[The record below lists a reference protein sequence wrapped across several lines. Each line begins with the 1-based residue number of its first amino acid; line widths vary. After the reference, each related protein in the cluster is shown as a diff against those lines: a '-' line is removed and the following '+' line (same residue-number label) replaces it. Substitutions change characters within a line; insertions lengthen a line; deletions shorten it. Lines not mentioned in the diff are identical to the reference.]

1 MERKYKLVPSLLEA
15 DYRFLDEQLKMMQQA
30 GADSVHIDVMD
41 GTFVPNLSF
50 GMKMIQSIRQSTD
63 LDFDVHLMVQE
74 PDRFIKRIVDAGAD
88 IITVHYEACT
98 DVRSTLEAIKSLG
111 IRAGIALKPNTQLTV
126 LRNELLKMADV
137 VHLMT
142 VEPGLEGQLF
152 IPKSMR
158 RISEMRKM
166 LDKVHPDCDIE
177 VDGNITMENIKGV
190 VTAGANVIVAGKT
203 IFSGD
208 MTDNIRQMKRQLE
221 G

>member
-98 DVRSTLEAIKSLG
+98 DVRSTLEVIKSLG

>member
-15 DYRFLDEQLKMMQQA
+15 DYLFLDEQLKMMQQA

-126 LRNELLKMADV
+126 LRNELLKIADV

>member
-126 LRNELLKMADV
+126 LRNELLKIADV

>member
-1 MERKYKLVPSLLEA
+1 M
-15 DYRFLDEQLKMMQQA
+15 
-30 GADSVHIDVMD
+30 
-41 GTFVPNLSF
+41 
-50 GMKMIQSIRQSTD
+50 
-63 LDFDVHLMVQE
+63 
-74 PDRFIKRIVDAGAD
+74 
-88 IITVHYEACT
+88 
-98 DVRSTLEAIKSLG
+98 RSTLEAIKSLG

-126 LRNELLKMADV
+126 LRNELLKIADV

-190 VTAGANVIVAGKT
+190 LTAGDNVIVAGKT

>member
-1 MERKYKLVPSLLEA
+1 M
-15 DYRFLDEQLKMMQQA
+15 
-30 GADSVHIDVMD
+30 
-41 GTFVPNLSF
+41 
-50 GMKMIQSIRQSTD
+50 
-63 LDFDVHLMVQE
+63 
-74 PDRFIKRIVDAGAD
+74 
-88 IITVHYEACT
+88 
-98 DVRSTLEAIKSLG
+98 
-111 IRAGIALKPNTQLTV
+111 TV
-126 LRNELLKMADV
+126 LRNELLKIADV

>member
-98 DVRSTLEAIKSLG
+98 DVRKYS
-111 IRAGIALKPNTQLTV
+111 
-126 LRNELLKMADV
+126 
-137 VHLMT
+137 
-142 VEPGLEGQLF
+142 
-152 IPKSMR
+152 
-158 RISEMRKM
+158 
-166 LDKVHPDCDIE
+166 
-177 VDGNITMENIKGV
+177 
-190 VTAGANVIVAGKT
+190 
-203 IFSGD
+203 
-208 MTDNIRQMKRQLE
+208 
-221 G
+221 